1 MGIRRSIALIALIAC
16 SPAGAESTSEIAFAT
31 IAGHQVTR
39 AATADCAHMPAFGLS
54 LRDPELAAIV
64 SDAVGDTR
72 LQPKV
77 FLQSKAERTI
87 TLVAGDT
94 ALWQPPAQTPVAACL
109 TQCFRLPQ
117 YARATRLRLSVS
129 DGTARCATLPSAD
142 HPSLDS
148 ALIDCGD
155 GSYWRDVV
163 AQSVHGSWLVC
174 ATVLNTRPSQTQHR
188 MTVSYTYHIVQIAD
202 ADESSKNRVSAEMAS
217 AGFSSGKK

>member
-1 MGIRRSIALIALIAC
+1 MDIRRGIALTALIAC
-16 SPAGAESTSEIAFAT
+16 SRAGAESTSEISFAT
-31 IAGHQVTR
+31 TAGHQVTR
-39 AATADCAHMPAFGLS
+39 ATTADCARMPAFGLS
-54 LRDPELAAIV
+54 LRDPELAAVV

-77 FLQSKAERTI
+77 FLQSTAERTF

-94 ALWQPPAQTPVAACL
+94 ALWQRPVQTPAAACL

-117 YARATRLRLSVS
+117 YARTTRLKLSAS

-174 ATVLNTRPSQTQHR
+174 ATVLNTRPSRTRHM
-188 MTVSYTYHIVQIAD
+188 MTVSYIYHVVQIAD
-202 ADESSKNRVSAEMAS
+202 AQAESE
-217 AGFSSGKK
+217 